1 MPSNRTVGNV
11 QTGSEVEP
19 IDPASILPAANS
31 NEDTT
36 MKTYETK
43 DFPLAAFLVT
53 SGLPLQSHARQ
64 GKVSTFM
71 FSETHQLIN
80 LVSQFYGFQASVNPV
95 AYANAFRNLKSIMY
109 SSTTE
114 NDNMYHNQTDHN

>member
-1 MPSNRTVGNV
+1 
-11 QTGSEVEP
+11 
-19 IDPASILPAANS
+19 
-31 NEDTT
+31 

-71 FSETHQLIN
+71 FSEAHQLFN

-109 SSTTE
+109 SNTTE
-114 NDNMYHNQTDHN
+114 NDNMYNNHTEHN

>member
-1 MPSNRTVGNV
+1 
-11 QTGSEVEP
+11 
-19 IDPASILPAANS
+19 
-31 NEDTT
+31 

-53 SGLPLQSHARQ
+53 SGLPLQSHDRQ

-71 FSETHQLIN
+71 FSETRQLIV
-80 LVSQFYGFQASVNPV
+80 LVTQFYGFQASVNPV

-109 SSTTE
+109 SNATKY
-114 NDNMYHNQTDHN
+114 DNTNHNTGSAK

>member
-1 MPSNRTVGNV
+1 
-11 QTGSEVEP
+11 
-19 IDPASILPAANS
+19 
-31 NEDTT
+31 

-53 SGLPLQSHARQ
+53 SGLPLQSHVRQ

-71 FSETHQLIN
+71 FSETRQLQN

-109 SSTTE
+109 SNTTE
-114 NDNMYHNQTDHN
+114 NDDMYHSTGATK